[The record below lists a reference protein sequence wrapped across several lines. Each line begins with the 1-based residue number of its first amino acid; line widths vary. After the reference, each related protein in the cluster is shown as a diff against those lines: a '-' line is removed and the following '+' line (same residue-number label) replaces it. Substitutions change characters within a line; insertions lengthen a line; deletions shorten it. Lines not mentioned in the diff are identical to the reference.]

1 MSEELNETG
10 VLTPAPETPEP
21 ISDAPEAAVTPVTP
35 APEAAPSIPAVA
47 PESVQVPAAAEPA
60 PAEVLETPN
69 AEPQTEPA
77 KEIAPTD
84 DAADFVVLQDHINRA
99 TDAIKATGRS
109 SIPFLQRTL
118 ELTNGQTL
126 KVIDRLVELGI
137 LGDYKDPRNKMTP
150 RVILIPTD
158 KPAAD
163 KPSIKITVNKKKP
176 MRPKVTDLDRLE
188 SWKKHLKE
196 IGGYTD
202 NEFIG
207 AMSQFAL
214 KNQGFNP
221 QAKWGSCLIVMVNR
235 FATKLRDSLRTFTW
249 SDSEYVMRE
258 LLRFTSEQP
267 LGDGPMVWNSRFSS
281 NMEQKNAVSEFF
293 GINCSFREM
302 RGKQCQVMTAI
313 RDAAWPTR
321 DEEQKGTGGTFAER
335 FHYLALCLVAFGSSD
350 HHKALFENSIH
361 DQPTERFLERIGG
374 GAPRQ
379 RVPEWHKDGKCLSC
393 GFDVTTDS
401 NGNTICSNPMCMKH
415 YAMAA
420 TDTSSFR
427 NGGNR
432 HDRGGVEVDPN
443 SVPLPTTD
451 HRRKNWKK
459 DRHDN
464 DDGDEMPRGWKKGGK
479 RQRFRES
486 DEELPDTIGGGDPV
500 YSTGGSSGE
509 EFRNNAFDG
518 LDALTGSSDPNPNPE
533 GSPAE

>member
-267 LGDGPMVWNSRFSS
+267 LGHGLELALQLQHGAEER
-281 NMEQKNAVSEFF
+281 
-293 GINCSFREM
+293 GFRIL
-302 RGKQCQVMTAI
+302 RDQLLVP
-313 RDAAWPTR
+313 RDAWQTVPGHDGHPR
-321 DEEQKGTGGTFAER
+321 R
-335 FHYLALCLVAFGSSD
+335 RVA
-350 HHKALFENSIH
+350 NS
-361 DQPTERFLERIGG
+361 
-374 GAPRQ
+374 
-379 RVPEWHKDGKCLSC
+379 
-393 GFDVTTDS
+393 
-401 NGNTICSNPMCMKH
+401 
-415 YAMAA
+415 
-420 TDTSSFR
+420 
-427 NGGNR
+427 
-432 HDRGGVEVDPN
+432 
-443 SVPLPTTD
+443 
-451 HRRKNWKK
+451 
-459 DRHDN
+459 
-464 DDGDEMPRGWKKGGK
+464 
-479 RQRFRES
+479 
-486 DEELPDTIGGGDPV
+486 
-500 YSTGGSSGE
+500 
-509 EFRNNAFDG
+509 
-518 LDALTGSSDPNPNPE
+518 
-533 GSPAE
+533 